1 MKDENVIHLHA
12 KTDENGSVALYD
24 QDGRRVAGAF
34 NIKLNDDETGDGNG
48 EIWRADLS
56 IELGWPDGLMLTPA
70 SMKLIKERNAEIL
83 AGRMQ

>member
-1 MKDENVIHLHA
+1 MKDKNVIHLHA
-12 KTDENGSVALYD
+12 KTDEKGNAALYD

-34 NIKLNDDETGDGNG
+34 NIKLNDDETGVGNG

-56 IELGWPDGLMLTPA
+56 IELGGPDGLMLTPA

-83 AGRMQ
+83 AGRKQ

>member
-12 KTDENGSVALYD
+12 KTDENGNVALHD

-34 NIKLNDDETGDGNG
+34 NIKLNNDETGGGNG

-56 IELGWPDGLMLTPA
+56 IELGGPDGLMLTPA